1 MEYKLLLRIN
11 EKLIAIYGLEDELKS
26 EVELKD
32 ITILQDE
39 LKLEILSTWGNS
51 ISPSREKSPIS
62 RAVVIKN
69 LLSFSVGCFLG
80 RYRLDKPGLNIAYPL
95 ESQEE
100 LSAYKYNGIT
110 FEIDD
115 DAIIPIMG
123 VESPFSD
130 DIVQRVQQFVLMVWG
145 EDSYTENL
153 NFINEALGEDLEKYL
168 TRKFW
173 DFHRKMYK
181 KRPIYWQFASPNG
194 AFKVLTY
201 MHRMNRFTVQKIRQ
215 NYLFKQIN
223 YLESE
228 IARLKANEASLNS
241 TEARKLD
248 HFRSNLMECRD
259 YDLLLK
265 DVADRQIEFDLDD
278 GVVENYKL
286 FEGVVS
292 NI

>member
-1 MEYKLLLRIN
+1 
-11 EKLIAIYGLEDELKS
+11 
-26 EVELKD
+26 
-32 ITILQDE
+32 
-39 LKLEILSTWGNS
+39 
-51 ISPSREKSPIS
+51 
-62 RAVVIKN
+62 
-69 LLSFSVGCFLG
+69 
-80 RYRLDKPGLNIAYPL
+80 
-95 ESQEE
+95 
-100 LSAYKYNGIT
+100 
-110 FEIDD
+110 
-115 DAIIPIMG
+115 
-123 VESPFSD
+123 
-130 DIVQRVQQFVLMVWG
+130 
-145 EDSYTENL
+145 
-153 NFINEALGEDLEKYL
+153 
-168 TRKFW
+168 
-173 DFHRKMYK
+173 
-181 KRPIYWQFASPNG
+181 
-194 AFKVLTY
+194 